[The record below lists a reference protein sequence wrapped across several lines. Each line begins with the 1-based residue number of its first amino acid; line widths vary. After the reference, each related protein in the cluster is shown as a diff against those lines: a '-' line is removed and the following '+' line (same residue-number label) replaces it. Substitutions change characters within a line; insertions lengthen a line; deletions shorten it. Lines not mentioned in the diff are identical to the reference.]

1 MRVNQRGRI
10 LKAILVLAALTAG
23 PGVAAAQDSAARPA
37 ELEMYEISEPDGQI
51 LSFRH
56 LVTTTVMMQGT
67 SVATEASIK
76 MKVESHEGYV
86 EIDINR
92 GDIKNLRSA
101 RTFGQDYLTYVM
113 WAVSVD
119 GKAQNIGEIT
129 FKGGKPKPIN
139 VTTPYQT
146 FWLMVTAE
154 PDYAVADPSPLVVLY
169 SLNQDRVSTSAEKK
183 AYPIPG
189 RLFYYTHYT
198 QYNRNPG
205 AAERGIPNEIL
216 QARKAIEL
224 ASKAGILSG
233 FSGSAGGEEGRARS
247 TLDSARQ
254 FLSQAEAAF
263 QAKSGA
269 SWERNTEA
277 IQFSRT
283 AIQIAENARAL
294 ALGAVGGI
302 FIRQLEGEVARLKA
316 EVENLNREVDRLR
329 TANAP
334 MQEENARLRNEN
346 AALNRKLTGAQNE
359 LAQMQEQNQ
368 RFEEALATER
378 ARADEAE
385 TRTGVSSQQA
395 RELQQQI
402 EALNRQIA
410 SLQTELRESLE
421 RIAQLGQERDSICGE
436 LNRQLSSL
444 GQLTGQGGSM
454 VLTLSSDILYDSGSY
469 QLKAEARENLSKLA
483 VLRLLLFPDAQ
494 VRYEGH
500 TDLVGEEGYN
510 QWLSEQRA
518 LSVYHYF
525 LEEAQSHEAPG
536 AGANPRLGAVTRLLG
551 MRYGVTRTA
560 AEREELLAGMTDA
573 VLGKGERE
581 PIVGTQ
587 SSEEKN
593 RRVVLHFPPSQQGQ
607 FSSICN
613 AASN

>member
-1 MRVNQRGRI
+1 MRANQRGRI
-10 LKAILVLAALTAG
+10 LRAILVLAAVVAY
-23 PGVAAAQDSAARPA
+23 PAVAAAQGASGRPA
-37 ELEMYEISEPDGQI
+37 ELQVYEISEPDGQI

-56 LVTTTVMMQGT
+56 LVTTEVMMHGT
-67 SVATEASIK
+67 SVAAEARIK

-101 RTFGQDYLTYVM
+101 RSFGKDYLTYVM
-113 WAVSVD
+113 WSVSVD

-129 FKGGKPKPIN
+129 FKDGKPKPIN

-154 PDYAVADPSPLVVLY
+154 PDYAVTDPSPLVVLY
-169 SLNQDRVSTSAEKK
+169 SINQDSVTRSPEKK
-183 AYPIPG
+183 ANPIPG
-189 RLFYYTHYT
+189 KLFYYTHYT
-198 QYNRNPG
+198 QYDRNPG
-205 AAERGIPNEIL
+205 SAERGTPNEIL

-224 ASKAGILSG
+224 ASGAGILSG
-233 FSGSAGGEEGRARS
+233 GGASTEEEGRARS

-263 QAKSGA
+263 QAKAGA

-302 FIRQLEGEVARLKA
+302 FIRQLENEVARLKT
-316 EVENLNREVDRLR
+316 EVENLNQEMERLR
-329 TANAP
+329 AANAP
-334 MQEENARLRNEN
+334 MQEENARLRSEI
-346 AALNRKLTGAQNE
+346 AEFNRKLTEAQSE
-359 LAQMQEQNQ
+359 LAQMQEQVR

-385 TRTGVSSQQA
+385 SRTGVSSQQA
-395 RELQQQI
+395 QELQRQI
-402 EALNRQIA
+402 EELSQQIA
-410 SLQTELRESLE
+410 SLQTEQRESLE

-454 VLTLSSDILYDSGSY
+454 VLTLASDILYDSGSF
-469 QLKAEARENLSKLA
+469 QLKPEARENLAKLA

-500 TDLVGEEGYN
+500 TDLVGEDGYN

-551 MRYGVTRTA
+551 MRYGTTRTA

-587 SSEEKN
+587 ASEEKN
-593 RRVVLHFPPSQQGQ
+593 RRVVLHFPPSQAGQ